1 MRIVDADILCYALLK
16 GHVANPFCEPIILM
30 GLRGKLDV
38 SVTPVTLLETYNT
51 LYWDYHVRPKAIVL
65 KKVRI
70 VAEGLKLTATSKL
83 GYKIAEDENI
93 PLGDGLLIGTALENK
108 IPIILSNDS
117 HIKRKAG
124 KYGLI
129 VENPIPEQIRRKMGE
144 QT

>member
-1 MRIVDADILCYALLK
+1 MIVDADILCYALLK
-16 GHVANPFCEPIILM
+16 GHVANPFCEPIILK
-30 GLRGKLDV
+30 GIRGKLEV

-51 LYWDYHVRPKAIVL
+51 LYWDYQVRPRVKVL
-65 KKVRI
+65 RKVRI
-70 VAEGLKLTATSKL
+70 VVEGLELIAVSKL

-108 IPIILSNDS
+108 IPIILSNDR
-117 HIKRKAG
+117 HITRKAG